1 MNTFERELSKIF
13 TGCKSIDNPTF
24 VGSACYGDVAPD
36 LKAKIQFVT
45 MGRADYYETLRITML
60 NRTEGQVDAITM
72 RLSDLLGKKRTANFP
87 EAVYPH
93 IWKYRD
99 EVEWYAYQ
107 PTPADY
113 KIIREAAASYLDVFR
128 QPLPEIAK
136 PASKTKCTSKSRSQA
151 R

>member
-1 MNTFERELSKIF
+1 MNTFERELSKVF
-13 TGCKSIDNPTF
+13 TDCKSIDNPTF

-45 MGRADYYETLRITML
+45 MGRADYYEALRITML
-60 NRTEGQVDAITM
+60 NRTEGQVDVVTM

-87 EAVYPH
+87 EGVYPY
-93 IWKYRD
+93 IWRYRD
-99 EVEWYAYQ
+99 KVEWYAYH

-128 QPLPEIAK
+128 QPMPEIPKAPPK
-136 PASKTKCTSKSRSQA
+136 QKKTKAKEQA

>member
-1 MNTFERELSKIF
+1 MNTFERELSEVF
-13 TGCKSIDNPTF
+13 TDCKSIDNPTF

-45 MGRADYYETLRITML
+45 MGRADYYEALRITML
-60 NRTEGQVDAITM
+60 NRTEGQVDVITM

-87 EAVYPH
+87 EGVYPY
-93 IWKYRD
+93 IYKYRD

-113 KIIREAAASYLDVFR
+113 KIIREAVASYLDVFC
-128 QPLPEIAK
+128 QPMPEIPKAPPK
-136 PASKTKCTSKSRSQA
+136 QKKTKAKEQA

>member
-1 MNTFERELSKIF
+1 MNTFERELSKVF
-13 TGCKSIDNPTF
+13 TDCTSIDNPTF

-45 MGRADYYETLRITML
+45 MGRADYYEALRITML
-60 NRTEGQVDAITM
+60 NRTEGQVDVVTM

-87 EAVYPH
+87 EGVYPY
-93 IWKYRD
+93 IWRYRD
-99 EVEWYAYQ
+99 KVEWYAYH

-128 QPLPEIAK
+128 QPMPEIPKAPPK
-136 PASKTKCTSKSRSQA
+136 QKKTKAKEQA

>member
-13 TGCKSIDNPTF
+13 TDCKSIDNPTF

-45 MGRADYYETLRITML
+45 MGRADYYEALRITML
-60 NRTEGQVDAITM
+60 NRTEGQVDVVTM
-72 RLSDLLGKKRTANFP
+72 RLSDLLGKKRTPNFP
-87 EAVYPH
+87 DGVYPY
-93 IWKYRD
+93 IWRYRD
-99 EVEWYAYQ
+99 KVEWYAYQ

-128 QPLPEIAK
+128 QPMPEIPKAPPK
-136 PASKTKCTSKSRSQA
+136 QKKTKAKEQA